1 MYKNK
6 YISFFF
12 FFKFFKTGH
21 HNYESGLGSQKE
33 PNARL
38 EKSQVA
44 RISSFFHQIFLTE
57 LNLKIR
63 EGIIFKFFTE

>member
-12 FFKFFKTGH
+12 FFSFKFFKTDH

-44 RISSFFHQIFLTE
+44 RISSFFL
-57 LNLKIR
+57 
-63 EGIIFKFFTE
+63 IIKYF